1 MTPRTITIYRIYQ
14 ISSHRTLGFYTGDEE
29 AVVKFCNLK
38 YDVEMDDIALER
50 VPVRQVSKSEVVCF
64 SEVLD
69 QLKEHRQRI
78 QELEDQADMV
88 GMKEDIEE
96 LLEESC

>member
-1 MTPRTITIYRIYQ
+1 MSTRSITIYRIYQ

-38 YDVEMDDIALER
+38 YSIELDDLALER

-78 QELEDQADMV
+78 QELEQQADSV
-88 GMKEDIEE
+88 GMAEDICEI
-96 LLEESC
+96 LEDL